1 MARRPRIEFPGA
13 LYHVI
18 ARGNNRVAI
27 FRDDGDRDAYL
38 ARLARYQKEMGCQVH
53 AYVLM
58 PNHVHLLLE
67 SREIPL
73 SLIMQRLQQ
82 TYTQYFNR
90 RHRRTGHIFQ
100 GRYKAILCDR
110 DAYLLELIRY
120 LHLNPVRAGLVRD
133 PAAFPW
139 TSHRVYLGQA
149 RSPIAVDT
157 GSLGLLSPD
166 VPRARRLYRQFVLEG
181 LGAGHQDSLYRVVE
195 QRILGDERFAEAVLS
210 RSRKPEPARPLLPQG
225 LPDLLQVIS
234 RKAGIPTTELMER
247 SRRADLARDLFIYI
261 ATQHAGHRRGDVAT
275 FLQRDPGAISH
286 ALRRIRGRLADD
298 RSARTLLGRVLAARS

>member
-18 ARGNNRVAI
+18 ARGNNRAAI
-27 FRDDGDRDAYL
+27 FRDDADRAAYL
-38 ARLARYQKEMGCQVH
+38 ARLARYQRETACLVH

-67 SREIPL
+67 SRETPL

-90 RHRRTGHIFQ
+90 RHRRIGHVFQ

-120 LHLNPVRAGLVRD
+120 LHLNPVRAGLVQD
-133 PAAFPW
+133 PADFPW

-149 RSPIAVDT
+149 RSPIAVET
-157 GSLGLLSPD
+157 TSLGLLSPD
-166 VPRARRLYRQFVLEG
+166 VGRARRLYRQFVLEG
-181 LGAGHQDSLYRVVE
+181 LGAGHQDSLYQLVD
-195 QRILGDERFAEAVLS
+195 QRILGDERFADAVLS
-210 RSRKPEPARPLLPQG
+210 RSGKPGPTRPLLRQG
-225 LPDLLQVIS
+225 LPNLLKVIS
-234 RKAGIPTTELMER
+234 RKAGIPTTELMEK
-247 SRRADLARDLFIYI
+247 SRRADPARDLFIYI
-261 ATQHAGHRRGDVAT
+261 AIQHAGHRRGNVAA

-286 ALRRIRGRLADD
+286 ALRRIRRRLADD
-298 RSARTLLGRVLAARS
+298 RSARSLLGRVLAARS